1 MSRAR
6 QATWEWRF
14 AEPPERLWPALA
26 DTARFNEAAELP
38 RHRIEEVLQ
47 QDGSVIYIGRAKL
60 GPLRNSLA

>member
-47 QDGSVIYIGRAKL
+47 PDEIGRAHV
-60 GPLRNSLA
+60 